1 MKLNP
6 ILPIWLMAAL
16 CIIMLFVKKKGFF
29 AYFRQFLI
37 VLLVFLI
44 NLRIMI
50 PGGEIESS
58 SYQKDLSVLF
68 VVDNTISMT
77 AKDYKKGEER
87 LTGVKKDCAD
97 IIDTLYGADF
107 SVLTFDNTAKVISP
121 FTSDT
126 DFAKNT
132 IDSIAPMNSLYAK
145 GSSLNTCK
153 ELLLETLKELKEKEE
168 NPVAVFFISDGEI
181 TNEDTL
187 ESFQK
192 AAEYIDYGAVLGYG
206 TKKGGKMYE
215 TSFDGEETTIIQ
227 DKTEFPYKDALS
239 KIDEGN
245 LKQLAKD
252 MDLNYINM
260 NQAEELSSVLNNI
273 QKKTAMIAGESGTS
287 KGYQDIY
294 GWFLIPLLL
303 LLVFEYKSCK
313 YFKKGKLERL

>member
-6 ILPIWLMAAL
+6 ILPVWLMAAL
-16 CIIMLFVKKKGFF
+16 CILMLLVKRKGFF

-50 PGGEIESS
+50 PGGEIESG

-97 IIDTLYGADF
+97 IVDALYGADF
-107 SVLTFDNTAKVISP
+107 SVITFDNSAKVISP

-126 DFAKNT
+126 DFVKNT
-132 IDSIAPMNSLYAK
+132 IDSIYPMNSLYAQ

-153 ELLLETLKELKEKEE
+153 ELLLDTLEELKEQGEK
-168 NPVAVFFISDGEI
+168 PVAVFFISDGEI

-187 ESFQK
+187 ESFRK

-215 TSFDGEETTIIQ
+215 TSYDGKETIIIQ
-227 DKTEFPYKDALS
+227 DKTDFPYKDAVS

-252 MDLNYINM
+252 MDLSYINR
-260 NQAEELSSVLNNI
+260 NQEEDLSSVLKNI
-273 QKKTAMIAGESGTS
+273 QKKTGFTTGESGIS
-287 KGYQDIY
+287 KGYRDIY
-294 GWFLIPLLL
+294 VWFVIPLLL
-303 LLVFEYKSCK
+303 LLSFEYKSSIQN
-313 YFKKGKLERL
+313 KKM